1 MRVIVAGSRSIR
13 DRRVVEKVIAESE
26 FDISELVSGGAK
38 GVDRLAEDWA
48 NASGVAVRMFRP
60 DWHRFRRGAGLVRN
74 REMAAYADALV
85 AIWDGESRGTGHM
98 IEAMRARRKP
108 VHVGVVLVTA

>member
-13 DRRVVEKVIAESE
+13 DRLVIEKVIADSG
-26 FDISELVSGGAK
+26 FDIREVVSGGAK

-48 NASGVAVRMFRP
+48 RARGVAVRVFRP
-60 DWHRFRRGAGLVRN
+60 DWQRFRRGAGLARN
-74 REMAAYADALV
+74 REMAVYADALV
-85 AIWDGESRGTGHM
+85 AVWDGESRGTAHM

-108 VHVGVVLVTA
+108 VHVGVVPATA